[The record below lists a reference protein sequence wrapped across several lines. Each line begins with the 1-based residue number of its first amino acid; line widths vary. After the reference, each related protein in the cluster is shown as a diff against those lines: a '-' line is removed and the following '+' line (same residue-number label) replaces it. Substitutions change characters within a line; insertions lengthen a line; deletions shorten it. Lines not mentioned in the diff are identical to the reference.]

1 MIIKQKT
8 KKGFTLIELLLVIA
22 IIAILST
29 IILIQLDSG
38 RERAEVNR
46 YVAYATQMHRLVADS
61 VAAGKF
67 DSAKGGIT
75 KNSSFCLG
83 DLGYVCSE
91 SDDIAQLTDSG
102 TGESTKVYKALTYL
116 SKMPKTTEE
125 NAISPYSTT
134 ECVYMTYKPQ
144 GAEKFIRITMAVGT
158 DEPNYVA
165 QLCKRIGW
173 ETSTSQKD
181 CYKDIKLHSR
191 L

>member
-46 YVAYATQMHRLVADS
+46 YVSYATQMHRLVADS

-67 DSAKGGIT
+67 DST
-75 KNSSFCLG
+75 KISIPDDSSFCLG
-83 DLGYVCSE
+83 DLNYKCSA
-91 SDDIAQLTDSG
+91 SASISQLTENSNDD
-102 TGESTKVYKALTYL
+102 STKVYKALTYL
-116 SKMPKTTEE
+116 TKMPKTTEE
-125 NAISPYSTT
+125 NAFSPYSS
-134 ECVYMTYKPQ
+134 EGVYMTYKPN
-144 GAEKFIRITMAVGT
+144 GDKVIGVTMALGT
-158 DEPNYVA
+158 DDSNYVA
-165 QLCKRIGW
+165 RLCNKIGW
-173 ETSTSQKD
+173 EQSSNKQD
-181 CYKDIKLHSR
+181 CYKEIKLNSR